1 MMNNTNESGEI
12 VIESDRVYSPKLGT
26 GIATIESP
34 IHNIPI
40 MNMNIANFIIDIK
53 YKRGHQ
59 RIDRE
64 YKNEIDL
71 YKKLNELEQFLIKV
85 ENRYN
90 DPKPI
95 FAFNCLIKPTE
106 IVSVS
111 AVVRELDKLR

>member
-1 MMNNTNESGEI
+1 MMNNTVETDGI
-12 VIESDRVYSPKLGT
+12 IIESDRVYSKKLGT
-26 GIATIESP
+26 GIATVESP

-40 MNMNIANFIIDIK
+40 MNMNIANFDIEIK
-53 YKRGHQ
+53 YKRGHL
-59 RIDRE
+59 RIARY

-71 YKKLNELEQFLIKV
+71 YKKLNELEQFLIEVK
-85 ENRYN
+85 NRYN
-90 DPKPI
+90 DPRPI